1 MTASKPLIVGIG
13 GTNSSHSSTELALRC
28 ALQSAQNEGA
38 ETALFS
44 GELLNLPHFSPKTS
58 DRDERVQTMVEALR
72 RCDGLII
79 ASPGYHG
86 GISGLVKNA
95 LDYTEDLRGDARVY
109 LEGRGVGVI
118 ACAAGWQAAGATLAA
133 LRAVTHAL
141 RGWPTPM
148 GVMINS
154 STKQFDELG
163 NCLDSAVSAQLQLM
177 GAQVVDFA
185 RKSTQHSLATC

>member
-13 GTNSSHSSTELALRC
+13 GTNSAHSSTELALKC
-28 ALQSAQNEGA
+28 ALQSAENAGA
-38 ETALFS
+38 EIALFS
-44 GELLNLPHFSPKTS
+44 GALLDLPHFSPKTAA
-58 DRDERVQTMVEALR
+58 RDARVQAMVDAMR

-95 LDYTEDLRGDARVY
+95 LDYTEDLRGDERVY

-118 ACAAGWQAAGATLAA
+118 ACAAGWQAAGATLSA

-154 STKQFDELG
+154 STKQFDAEG
-163 NCLDSAVSAQLQLM
+163 RCLDAQVQAQLDLM

-185 RKSTQHSLATC
+185 KRAQLAACVH